1 MRKIGSVYS
10 RENYR
15 NCCHLMSDFKAK
27 KAPNSISAEA
37 LYAPHPAIGELTCCS
52 QTPTDPILAF
62 GPPGLET
69 TCLPKYVSLNP
80 PMKQSR
86 RRPPPNPPDRW
97 GARRKMALSRCKGGP
112 ERALLVVKGRIGWRK
127 GRITLERAT
136 RAHRD
141 ENCTSKRGRKRYGG
155 CCSGGD
161 D

>member
-1 MRKIGSVYS
+1 MKVIGSRSIGGFNQRQGQALPPQIFLTLSRSVFTVQMRKIGSVYS
-10 RENYR
+10 QENCR

-80 PMKQSR
+80 PMHATE
-86 RRPPPNPPDRW
+86 PPHLKYIRNLIPR
-97 GARRKMALSRCKGGP
+97 LS
-112 ERALLVVKGRIGWRK
+112 
-127 GRITLERAT
+127 
-136 RAHRD
+136 
-141 ENCTSKRGRKRYGG
+141 S
-155 CCSGGD
+155 
-161 D
+161 